1 MYLYSIDVGELQ
13 DGNLG
18 IDIGFCIVQ
27 NNRFAK
33 ISHIEVKEESPL
45 TENKIKQVQRKEKK
59 GNKTYKQLYSLRLMQ
74 LMRYTQMKIGTEIFN
89 LLY

>member
-1 MYLYSIDVGELQ
+1 MYPYSIDVGELQ

-45 TENKIKQVQRKEKK
+45 TKNKIKQVQRKEKK
-59 GNKTYKQLYSLRLMQ
+59 GNKTYKQLYSL
-74 LMRYTQMKIGTEIFN
+74 
-89 LLY
+89 

>member
-1 MYLYSIDVGELQ
+1 MTLASVLYKIID
-13 DGNLG
+13 
-18 IDIGFCIVQ
+18 C
-27 NNRFAK
+27 
-33 ISHIEVKEESPL
+33 HIEVKEESPL

>member
-18 IDIGFCIVQ
+18 IDSGFCIVQ

-45 TENKIKQVQRKEKK
+45 TENKTSTTKRKK
-59 GNKTYKQLYSLRLMQ
+59 GNKTYKQLYSLWLMQ
-74 LMRYTQMKIGTEIFN
+74 LMRYTQMKIGTEIFY
-89 LLY
+89 LL